1 MEGYGNDIKMLRQT
15 IKKLE
20 RQLERESEKPM
31 DEQEYAL
38 LKPVL
43 ETRNKTTQL
52 TNELEK
58 LKLSLRQAEREV
70 EFLS

>member
-1 MEGYGNDIKMLRQT
+1 MLRQT